1 MSPDTRAYF
10 NLQKTLEKS
19 MQIIIHPADEVENQ
33 PQVDIMT
40 WSIHGVS
47 FHNENEVV
55 HLLTGF
61 VLDKKWRV
69 TTAIQ
74 HFDSDSKK
82 ITTSSGRVYNLVG
95 RPAGSKDAELGLAW
109 QAWKLTNHI
118 SSDVDVTDEY
128 AKKIKW
134 FVM

>member
-1 MSPDTRAYF
+1 
-10 NLQKTLEKS
+10 

>member
-1 MSPDTRAYF
+1 
-10 NLQKTLEKS
+10 
-19 MQIIIHPADEVENQ
+19 MQIIIHPAEEVENQ
-33 PQVDIMT
+33 PQVDIMA
-40 WSIHGVS
+40 WSIHEVS
-47 FHNENEVV
+47 FHNENGV

-74 HFDSDSKK
+74 HFDSVSKK
-82 ITTSSGRVYNLVG
+82 ITTSSGRVYNLIG
-95 RPAGSKDAELGLAW
+95 RPAGSKDTELELAW
-109 QAWKLTNHI
+109 QVWKMTSNV

-128 AKKIKW
+128 ATKIKW

>member
-1 MSPDTRAYF
+1 MH
-10 NLQKTLEKS
+10 
-19 MQIIIHPADEVENQ
+19 IIIHPADEVKDQ
-33 PQVDIMT
+33 PQVDIVA

-74 HFDSDSKK
+74 HFDSDNKR
-82 ITTSSGRVYNLVG
+82 ITTNSGRVYNLLG
-95 RPAGSKDAELGLAW
+95 QPGSKDAELELAW
-109 QAWKLTNHI
+109 QIWKMTNNV

-128 AKKIKW
+128 ATKIKW

>member
-1 MSPDTRAYF
+1 
-10 NLQKTLEKS
+10 
-19 MQIIIHPADEVENQ
+19 MQIIIRPADEVKDQ
-33 PQVDIMT
+33 PEVDIVI
-40 WSIHGVS
+40 WSIHRVS
-47 FHNENEVV
+47 FHNENEAV

-74 HFDSDSKK
+74 HFDSDNKK
-82 ITTSSGRVYNLVG
+82 ITTRSGRVYNLIG
-95 RPAGSKDAELGLAW
+95 RPGNKDAELELAW
-109 QAWKLTNHI
+109 QAWKMTTNV

-128 AKKIKW
+128 ATKIKW